1 MQPEHFYFGGGN
13 TETVMHP
20 AVVAAMVLAII
31 LILVLPRNKAVTP
44 FLLATFLIP
53 IGQTLVLGGLHL
65 FVLRIILLF
74 ACARMIV
81 AAFSSPA
88 SILGGGFNTFDKVF
102 LAWVFYK
109 VVAFLILF
117 SFPMAAI
124 VNQGAFLLDALGAY
138 FFLRFLIHDEDDIL
152 RVVKVLAIIVAIV
165 GVGMLNE
172 KFHSQ
177 NLYGY
182 LGGYPPVAPQIRDGA
197 IRAQGPFAHPI
208 LAGSFAA
215 TSVPLF
221 FWLWQSGKSKAL
233 SVLGTIGSTCM
244 VLTAASSTPLLAYV
258 SGIIAVCFWPMRQR
272 MRAFRWGLL
281 AALVSLHLAMKA
293 PVWFLIARVDLTGA
307 SSGYHRAELVDQF
320 VRHFSEWWFVGTSGN
335 GAWGFDMW
343 DLSNQFVAEGVSGGL
358 VTFICFIAMIAIC
371 FSRLGNARKS
381 VEGDR
386 NQEWFYWFLGC
397 ALLSHM
403 FAFFGISYF
412 DHTQVAW
419 FALLAMITAATA
431 RVYQTNAVLEPASRE
446 TADLARFGIPARA
459 TSKIV
464 EGRLDAQNDQV
475 IQPVYRVPKSRVD
488 QREN

>member
-20 AVVAAMVLAII
+20 AVVAATVLAII

-53 IGQTLVLGGLHL
+53 LGQTLVLGGLHL

-81 AAFSSPA
+81 AAFSSA
-88 SILGGGFNTFDKVF
+88 TSILGGGFNTFDKVF

-109 VVAFLILF
+109 VAAFLILF
-117 SFPMAAI
+117 SFAMAPI
-124 VNQGAFLLDALGAY
+124 VNQSAFLLDALGGY

-152 RVVKVLAIIVAIV
+152 RAVKVLAIIVAIV

-197 IRAQGPFAHPI
+197 VRAQGPFEHPI

-215 TSVPLF
+215 TLLPLF

-233 SVLGTIGSTCM
+233 GILGAIGSTCM

-258 SGIIAVCFWPMRQR
+258 SGIVAVCFWPIRKR

-320 VRHFSEWWFVGTSGN
+320 VKHFSEWWLVGTSGN

-371 FSRLGNARKS
+371 FSRLGNARKA

-431 RVYQTNAVLEPASRE
+431 RVYQTNAAHEASGQDALGFARLGFP
-446 TADLARFGIPARA
+446 THPVSRFGKGRPREKNDSITQGAFQSPSLVNRAR
-459 TSKIV
+459 K
-464 EGRLDAQNDQV
+464 L
-475 IQPVYRVPKSRVD
+475 
-488 QREN
+488 